1 MSKAIEARGLTR
13 RFGEVEAVSNLDLDV
28 GTGEVFAFLGPN
40 GAGKTT
46 TVRMLVTLL
55 KPTSGSATVA
65 GYDVVTQAG
74 QVRRAIGVTLQE
86 LSLDPM
92 MTATELVALHLSLHG
107 LGRDKE
113 AAERGKELIAEL
125 GLTEAAERRVMT
137 YSVGMRRRLD
147 LALALIHRPQVLFLD
162 EPTTGLD
169 PSSRLVI
176 WDRIREL
183 HAAGTTVFLTTQYL
197 EEADQLAD
205 RVSIID
211 QGRIVAEG
219 APEAL
224 KTEVGKPRL
233 DLRVE
238 SGPADVDSILSGYG
252 QVVRGGGD
260 LVSVSLADE
269 QSDVTAII
277 KALADAGATVRSLD
291 LVRPSLEDVFIAKTG
306 RRLEG
311 AGKDADQL
319 SVIAGG

>member
-13 RFGEVEAVSNLDLDV
+13 RFGEVEAVSGLDLDV
-28 GTGEVFAFLGPN
+28 GAGEVFAFLGPN

-65 GYDVVTQAG
+65 GHDVLTRPG
-74 QVRRAIGVTLQE
+74 DVRRAIGVTLQE

-92 MTATELVALHLSLHG
+92 MTATELVALHLSLHR
-107 LGRDKE
+107 LGRDK
-113 AAERGKELIAEL
+113 AAAARGKELIGEL
-125 GLTEAAERRVMT
+125 GLTEAADRRVMT

-147 LALALIHRPQVLFLD
+147 LALALVHRPEVLFLD

-224 KTEVGKPRL
+224 KVEVGRPRL

-238 SGPADVDSILSGYG
+238 GDAELDGILSGYG
-252 QVVRGGGD
+252 QVVHGGGGM
-260 LVSVSLADE
+260 VSISLADE
-269 QSDVTAII
+269 QAVTGIV
-277 KALADAGATVRSLD
+277 KALADAGVTVRSLD

-311 AGKDADQL
+311 AGKDSDQL
-319 SVIAGG
+319 SVIASG